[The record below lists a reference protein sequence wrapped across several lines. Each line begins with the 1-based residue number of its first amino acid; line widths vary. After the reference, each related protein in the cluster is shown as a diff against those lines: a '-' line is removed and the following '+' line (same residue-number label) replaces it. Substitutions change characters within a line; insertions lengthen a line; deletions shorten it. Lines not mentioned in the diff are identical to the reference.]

1 MKELTT
7 RESIMVKKSH
17 LGRGLDA
24 LLSKKK
30 PVVGNRPTA
39 AESVD
44 RFEDL
49 KNSDLMKSLPVEI
62 LQRGKY
68 QPRRDM
74 TEEGLDEL
82 AESIK
87 SQGII
92 QPIVVRPLN
101 EKPSGSAHYEIIAG
115 ERRWRAAQRAGLD
128 TIPCVIR
135 DVPDKAA
142 IAMSLVENIQR
153 EDLNAIDEAFALQR
167 LMQEFELTHQQTA
180 EAVGKSR
187 TTVTNLLRLLNL
199 NEETRVMVERGD
211 LEMGHARA
219 LLAIEGSAQ
228 NKIARVV
235 VDKGLT
241 VRDTEKLIRKTLNPP
256 SQKITTVDNNVVR
269 LENRLGDHLGAPVS
283 LKHNNKGKGELKI
296 RFSSLDELDGI
307 LKHIGL
313 EQE

>member
-1 MKELTT
+1 
-7 RESIMVKKSH
+7 MVKKSH

-30 PVVGNRPTA
+30 TVVDSQATQT
-39 AESVD
+39 ETTE

-49 KNSDLMKSLPVEI
+49 KNSDLMKSLPVEF

-87 SQGII
+87 TQGII
-92 QPIVVRPLN
+92 QPIVVRRI
-101 EKPSGSAHYEIIAG
+101 EGVDRYEIIAG
-115 ERRWRAAQRAGLD
+115 ERRWRAAQRAGLGSV
-128 TIPCVIR
+128 PCVIR
-135 DVPDKAA
+135 DVPDEAA

-167 LMQEFELTHQQTA
+167 LMQEFQLTHQQTA

-199 NEETRVMVERGD
+199 NEETRVLVERGD

-219 LLAIEGSAQ
+219 LLAIEGSDQ
-228 NKIARVV
+228 NSIARMV
-235 VDKGLT
+235 VDKSLT

-256 SQKITTVDNNVVR
+256 AKKTTTVDSNIVR
-269 LENRLGDHLGAPVS
+269 LETRLGDHLGASVT

-296 RFSSLDELDGI
+296 RYSSLDELDGI
-307 LKHIGL
+307 LKHIGIQ
-313 EQE
+313 QE

>member
-1 MKELTT
+1 
-7 RESIMVKKSH
+7 MVKKSH

-30 PVVGNRPTA
+30 PSLQNKA
-39 AESVD
+39 VD
-44 RFEDL
+44 TEAVERFEDL
-49 KNSDLMKSLPVEI
+49 KNTDLMKSLPVEF

-92 QPIVVRPLN
+92 QPIVVRRV
-101 EKPSGSAHYEIIAG
+101 SGKDRYEIIAG

-128 TIPCVIR
+128 AIPCVIR
-135 DVPDKAA
+135 DVPDSAA

-199 NEETRVMVERGD
+199 NEETRVLVERGD
-211 LEMGHARA
+211 IEMGHARA

-228 NKIARVV
+228 NQIARIV

-256 SQKITTVDNNVVR
+256 AKKEITIDKNVVR
-269 LENRLGDHLGAPVS
+269 LENRLGDRLGAPVT

>member
-1 MKELTT
+1 
-7 RESIMVKKSH
+7 MVKKSH

-30 PVVGNRPTA
+30 PTA
-39 AESVD
+39 GSSATDSTAPEK
-44 RFEDL
+44 FEDL
-49 KNSDLMKSLPVEI
+49 KNSDQMKSLPVEF

-74 TEEGLDEL
+74 SEEGLDEL

-87 SQGII
+87 TQGII
-92 QPIVVRPLN
+92 QPIVVRRLST
-101 EKPSGSAHYEIIAG
+101 KDRYEIIAG
-115 ERRWRAAQRAGLD
+115 ERRWRAAQRAGLE
-128 TIPCVIR
+128 TVPAVIR
-135 DVPDKAA
+135 DVPDEAA

-153 EDLNAIDEAFALQR
+153 EDLNAIDEAFALRR
-167 LMQEFELTHQQTA
+167 LMQEFDLTHQQTA

-199 NEETRVMVERGD
+199 NEETRVLVERGD
-211 LEMGHARA
+211 IEMGHARA

-228 NKIARVV
+228 NRIARIV

-241 VRDTEKLIRKTLNPP
+241 VRDTENLIRKTLNPP
-256 SQKITTVDNNVVR
+256 TKKETKVDNNVVR
-269 LENRLGDHLGAPVS
+269 LENRLGDHLGAPVT

-296 RFSSLDELDGI
+296 RYSSLDELDGI
-307 LKHIGL
+307 LKHLGL
-313 EQE
+313 QQE

>member
-1 MKELTT
+1 MA
-7 RESIMVKKSH
+7 KKSH

-24 LLSKKK
+24 LLSKK
-30 PVVGNRPTA
+30 TA
-39 AESVD
+39 VESAKDSESKTVE

-49 KNSDLMKSLPVEI
+49 KNSDHMKQIPVEF

-87 SQGII
+87 TQGII
-92 QPIVVRPLN
+92 QPIVVRSV
-101 EKPSGSAHYEIIAG
+101 SGKDRFEIIAG
-115 ERRWRAAQRAGLD
+115 ERRWRAAQRAGLESVS
-128 TIPCVIR
+128 CVIR
-135 DVPDKAA
+135 DVPDEAA

-167 LMQEFELTHQQTA
+167 LMSEFELTHQQTA

-199 NEETRVMVERGD
+199 KQETRVMVERGD

-219 LLAIEGSAQ
+219 LLAIDGHQ
-228 NKIARVV
+228 QTKIARLVI
-235 VDKGLT
+235 DKGLT

-256 SQKITTVDNNVVR
+256 LKKITTIDNNVVR
-269 LENRLGDHLGAPVS
+269 LENRLGDHLGAPVT
-283 LKHNNKGKGELKI
+283 LKHNSKGKGELKI
-296 RFSSLDELDGI
+296 GFSSLDELDGI

-313 EQE
+313 KQE